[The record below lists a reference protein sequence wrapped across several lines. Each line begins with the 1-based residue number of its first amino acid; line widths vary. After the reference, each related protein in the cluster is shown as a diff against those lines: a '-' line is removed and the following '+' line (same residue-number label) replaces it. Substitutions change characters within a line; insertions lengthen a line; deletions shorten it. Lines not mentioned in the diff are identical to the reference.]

1 MEEKIKLFNREKVM
15 GSPMPARKSNSSPDE
30 VVKMNEMV
38 AELIK
43 ANADTIN
50 NSKNKNS
57 QLKKVNEAI
66 NSYES
71 SLLSGN
77 QNKIKKAK
85 EAYEKA
91 FKDFEKGLKPVI
103 KEIGI
108 KGGFNFNQAQV
119 AVSAAAK
126 LKEIIERGRKTHM
139 EQATRPSEGIGLG
152 KQYLQFILT
161 AILANFLLFYKNKL

>member
-15 GSPMPARKSNSSPDE
+15 GSSMPAKKDNSTPDE
-30 VVKMNEMV
+30 VDKMNKIV
-38 AELIK
+38 IELVK
-43 ANADTIN
+43 ANANKIN

-57 QLKKVNEAI
+57 QLKKVNQAI
-66 NSYES
+66 TSYEN
-71 SLLSGN
+71 SLLSGD
-77 QNKIKKAK
+77 QEKIKKAK
-85 EAYEKA
+85 KAYEKA
-91 FKDFEKGLKPVI
+91 FKDFGKGLKPVI

-126 LKEIIERGRKTHM
+126 LKEIIKKGQTTHM

-152 KQYLQFILT
+152 K
-161 AILANFLLFYKNKL
+161 